1 MNWRE
6 KLRALCPLKLDWA
19 PMMPLEIGGARQTS
33 RSHSQM
39 RLHFRQFVAGR
50 GGRKVNLRTIVE
62 LAFFLFWA
70 YDLQFIAI
78 GTRAI
83 RLLVCQ
89 RQESPSASPNKCAQL
104 M

>member
-19 PMMPLEIGGARQTS
+19 QMMPLEIGGARQTS
-33 RSHSQM
+33 RSRSQM

-62 LAFFLFWA
+62 LAFSLFLA
-70 YDLQFIAI
+70 YD
-78 GTRAI
+78 
-83 RLLVCQ
+83 
-89 RQESPSASPNKCAQL
+89 
-104 M
+104 